1 MFDSTEWCVALL
13 MYHRCVVQKFDTRA
27 TRIKDEKKR
36 FDKFGRAKG
45 WKMELIEKVNND
57 YSYSIYASEQ

>member
-27 TRIKDEKKR
+27 TPIKDEKKTVR
-36 FDKFGRAKG
+36 QIWSFKG
-45 WKMELIEKVNND
+45 LENGINREG
-57 YSYSIYASEQ
+57 Q

>member
-27 TRIKDEKKR
+27 TRIKDKN
-36 FDKFGRAKG
+36 GSTNLVVQAG
-45 WKMELIEKVNND
+45 KMELIEG
-57 YSYSIYASEQ
+57 Q

>member
-27 TRIKDEKKR
+27 TRIKDKKR
-36 FDKFGRAKG
+36 FDKFGRKG
-45 WKMELIEKVNND
+45 LENGINREG
-57 YSYSIYASEQ
+57 Q